1 MGAKGQPSYRVVV
14 ADARAPRDGRFIE
27 IIGHYN
33 PRTEPSEIVINREKA
48 FAWMA
53 KGAQPSESVYQL
65 MARTGMVEYRP
76 FPVKKR
82 TAGATVEE

>member
-53 KGAQPSESVYQL
+53 KGAQPSDSVYQL

-82 TAGATVEE
+82 TAGAAAEE